1 MIMWWRKLLHR
12 DQVVVDGNVA
22 VLYSP
27 GYGSGWSTSNTHHP
41 YHQRCIFDPVLV
53 EWVRDGKPS
62 DQINLMDTYV
72 YDVYGSDFY
81 TGCNIENLEIAWVP
95 QGTQFMVQEYDGSE
109 SIRTR
114 DGTPWITA

>member
-1 MIMWWRKLLHR
+1 MDEHR
-12 DQVVVDGNVA
+12 DRVVVDGNVA

-27 GYGSGWSTSNTHHP
+27 GYGSGWSTWNRDFQS
-41 YHQRCIFDPVLV
+41 CVFDPLIVK
-53 EWVRDGKPS
+53 WVQAGKPS
-62 DQINLMDTYV
+62 SNLDEMETYI
-72 YDVYGSDFY
+72 YNVYGADFY
-81 TGCNIENLEIAWVP
+81 AGSNLENLEIAWVP